1 MSIRAGEREEEA
13 GGIVDARIALVDPGV
28 RIWQNQ
34 FISTVIKLRNNGRI
48 SVITVSH
55 RSPREN

>member
-34 FISTVIKLRNNGRI
+34 FISTVIKL
-48 SVITVSH
+48 
-55 RSPREN
+55 